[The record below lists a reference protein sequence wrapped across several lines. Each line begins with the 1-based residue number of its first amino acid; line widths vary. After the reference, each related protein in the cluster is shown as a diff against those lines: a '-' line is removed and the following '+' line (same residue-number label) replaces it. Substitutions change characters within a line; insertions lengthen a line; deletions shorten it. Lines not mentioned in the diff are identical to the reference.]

1 MNFKKI
7 FIVVIVAALVF
18 NFFWFNLGQY
28 MDVSDLKSRVDQQPL
43 LTAFIFFSLYI
54 LVGALNIPGAAVL
67 TLGAGIVFGLW
78 WGMLL
83 VSFASSIAATVAML
97 IARTLLRDSV
107 EKKFKK
113 LVKKVNDGMEDQ
125 GLMYLFSLRL
135 IPIIP
140 FFAINLVFG
149 ITRIKVLNFHVI
161 SQLGMLPVSFVFIN
175 AGAQL
180 SKVESLSVRSILT
193 PNVIISFVLLLTL
206 PFAIKIIMNRFQKYR
221 LAISDAP

>member
-43 LTAFIFFSLYI
+43 LTALIFFSLYI